1 MPMASQMPV
10 QWWDDYDAD
19 WRLTTARR
27 TVTEFDILSFATLV
41 GMNEALFMDAEYIA
55 NDTPF
60 GRRIAPGALVFSY
73 AEGLV
78 IQTGHL
84 HTAAIA
90 FLGAE
95 LKMQGPVYLGDTLQ
109 VEVTL
114 DSKRATSKPD
124 RGLVTTRNTVRTQ
137 SGQPA
142 LEYLATRMLRRRP
155 D

>member
-1 MPMASQMPV
+1 MAV
-10 QWWDDYDAD
+10 QWWEDYDSD
-19 WRLTTARR
+19 WLLKTGRR
-27 TVTEFDILSFATLV
+27 TVTEFDILSFVTLV

-95 LKMQGPVYLGDTLQ
+95 LRMQAPVYLGDTID
-109 VEVTL
+109 VTVTL
-114 DSKRATSKPD
+114 AERRETSKPD
-124 RGLVTTRNTVRTQ
+124 RGVVITRNLVRNQAGQTV
-137 SGQPA
+137 

-155 D
+155 A

>member
-1 MPMASQMPV
+1 MTV
-10 QWWDDYDAD
+10 QWWEDYAAD
-19 WRLTTARR
+19 WSLKTGRR
-27 TVTEFDILSFATLV
+27 TVTEFDILSFVTLV

-60 GRRIAPGALVFSY
+60 RRRIAPGALVFSY

-95 LKMQGPVYLGDTLQ
+95 MKMQGPVYLGDTI
-109 VEVTL
+109 EVTVTL
-114 DSKRATSKPD
+114 AERRETSKPD
-124 RGLVTTRNTVRTQ
+124 RGLATTRNTVRNQ
-137 SGQPA
+137 SGDA
-142 LEYLATRMLRRRP
+142 VLEYLATRMLRRRP
-155 D
+155 A

>member
-1 MPMASQMPV
+1 MTV
-10 QWWDDYDAD
+10 QWWEDYSAD
-19 WRLTTARR
+19 WTLKTGRR
-27 TVTEFDILSFATLV
+27 TVTEFDILSFVTLI

-60 GRRIAPGALVFSY
+60 RRRIAPGALVFSY

-95 LKMQGPVYLGDTLQ
+95 MKMQAPVYLGDTID
-109 VEVTL
+109 VTVTL
-114 DSKRATSKPD
+114 AERRETSKPD
-124 RGLVTTRNTVRTQ
+124 RGLVTTRNTVRNQ
-137 SGQPA
+137 SGDA
-142 LEYLATRMLRRRP
+142 VLEYLATRMLRRRP
-155 D
+155 A

>member
-1 MPMASQMPV
+1 MAV
-10 QWWDDYDAD
+10 QWWEDYDAD
-19 WRLTTARR
+19 WTLTTGRR
-27 TVTEFDILSFATLV
+27 TVSEFDILSFVTLV

-84 HTAAIA
+84 HGSAIA

-95 LKMQGPVYLGDTLQ
+95 MK
-109 VEVTL
+109 
-114 DSKRATSKPD
+114 
-124 RGLVTTRNTVRTQ
+124 
-137 SGQPA
+137 
-142 LEYLATRMLRRRP
+142 
-155 D
+155 

>member
-1 MPMASQMPV
+1 MAV
-10 QWWDDYDAD
+10 QWWEDYDID
-19 WRLTTARR
+19 WTLKTGRR
-27 TVTEFDILSFATLV
+27 TVTEFDILSFVTLV

-95 LKMQGPVYLGDTLQ
+95 IKMQAPVYLGDTID
-109 VEVTL
+109 VTVTL
-114 DSKRATSKPD
+114 AERRETSKPD
-124 RGLVTTRNTVRTQ
+124 RGVVTTRNLVHNQAGQTV
-137 SGQPA
+137 
-142 LEYLATRMLRRRP
+142 LEYRATRMLRRRP
-155 D
+155 A

>member
-1 MPMASQMPV
+1 MAVPMPV
-10 QWWDDYDAD
+10 QWWEDYAPD
-19 WRLTTARR
+19 WTLKTGRR
-27 TVTEFDILSFATLV
+27 TVTEFDILSFVTLV

-84 HTAAIA
+84 HGSAIA

-95 LKMQGPVYLGDTLQ
+95 MKMQGPVYLGDTI
-109 VEVTL
+109 EVNVSL
-114 DSKRATSKPD
+114 AERRETSKPD
-124 RGLVTTRNTVRTQ
+124 RGLVTTRNRVTNQ
-137 SGQPA
+137 SGDA
-142 LEYLATRMLRRRP
+142 VLEYLATRMLRRRP
-155 D
+155 A

>member
-1 MPMASQMPV
+1 MTV
-10 QWWDDYDAD
+10 QWWEDYTAD
-19 WRLTTARR
+19 WTLKTGRR
-27 TVTEFDILSFATLV
+27 TVTEFDILSFVTLI

-95 LKMQGPVYLGDTLQ
+95 MKMQAPVYLGDTID
-109 VEVTL
+109 VTVTL
-114 DSKRATSKPD
+114 AERRETSKPD
-124 RGLVTTRNTVRTQ
+124 RGLVTTRNTVRNQ
-137 SGQPA
+137 SGQPV

-155 D
+155 A

>member
-1 MPMASQMPV
+1 MTV
-10 QWWDDYDAD
+10 QWWEDYSAD
-19 WRLTTARR
+19 WTLKTGRR
-27 TVTEFDILSFATLV
+27 TVTEFDILSFVTLI

-95 LKMQGPVYLGDTLQ
+95 MKMQAPVYLGDTID
-109 VEVTL
+109 VTVTL
-114 DSKRATSKPD
+114 AERRETSKPD
-124 RGLVTTRNTVRTQ
+124 RGLVTTRNTVRNQ
-137 SGQPA
+137 SGQPV

-155 D
+155 A

>member
-1 MPMASQMPV
+1 MAVPMPV
-10 QWWDDYDAD
+10 QWWEDYAPD
-19 WRLTTARR
+19 WTLKTGRR
-27 TVTEFDILSFATLV
+27 TVTEYDILSFVTLV

-84 HTAAIA
+84 HGSAIA

-95 LKMQGPVYLGDTLQ
+95 MKMQGPVYLGDTI
-109 VEVTL
+109 EVNVSL
-114 DSKRATSKPD
+114 AQRRETSKPD
-124 RGLVTTRNTVRTQ
+124 RGLVTTRNRVTNQ
-137 SGQPA
+137 SGDA
-142 LEYLATRMLRRRP
+142 VLEYLATRMLRRRP
-155 D
+155 A

>member
-1 MPMASQMPV
+1 MTV
-10 QWWDDYDAD
+10 QWWEDYAAD
-19 WRLTTARR
+19 WTLKTGRR
-27 TVTEFDILSFATLV
+27 TVTEFDILSFVTLI

-60 GRRIAPGALVFSY
+60 RRRIAPGALVFSY

-95 LKMQGPVYLGDTLQ
+95 MKMQAPVYLGDTID
-109 VEVTL
+109 VTVTL
-114 DSKRATSKPD
+114 AERRETSKPD
-124 RGLVTTRNTVRTQ
+124 RGLVTTRNTVRNQT
-137 SGQPA
+137 GDA
-142 LEYLATRMLRRRP
+142 VLEYLATRMLRRRP
-155 D
+155 A

>member
-1 MPMASQMPV
+1 V
-10 QWWDDYDAD
+10 
-19 WRLTTARR
+19 
-27 TVTEFDILSFATLV
+27 TLV

-95 LKMQGPVYLGDTLQ
+95 LRMQAPVYLGDTID
-109 VEVTL
+109 VTVTL
-114 DSKRATSKPD
+114 AERRETSKPD
-124 RGLVTTRNTVRTQ
+124 RGVVITRNLVRNQAGQTV
-137 SGQPA
+137 

-155 D
+155 A

>member
-1 MPMASQMPV
+1 MAV
-10 QWWDDYDAD
+10 QWWEDYSAD
-19 WRLTTARR
+19 WTLKTGRR
-27 TVTEFDILSFATLV
+27 TVTEFDILSFVTLI

-95 LKMQGPVYLGDTLQ
+95 MKMQAPVYLGDTID
-109 VEVTL
+109 VTVTL
-114 DSKRATSKPD
+114 AERRETSKPG
-124 RGLVTTRNTVRTQ
+124 RGLVTTRNTVRNQ
-137 SGQPA
+137 SGDA
-142 LEYLATRMLRRRP
+142 VLEYLATRMLRRRP
-155 D
+155 A

>member
-1 MPMASQMPV
+1 MSV
-10 QWWDDYDAD
+10 QWWEDYSAD
-19 WRLTTARR
+19 WSLKTGRR
-27 TVTEFDILSFATLV
+27 TVTEFDILSFVTLV

-60 GRRIAPGALVFSY
+60 RRRIAPGALVFSY

-95 LKMQGPVYLGDTLQ
+95 MKMQGPVYLGDTID
-109 VEVTL
+109 VTVTL
-114 DSKRATSKPD
+114 AERRETSKPD
-124 RGLVTTRNTVRTQ
+124 RGLVTTRNTVRNQ
-137 SGQPA
+137 SGDA
-142 LEYLATRMLRRRP
+142 VLEYLATRMLRRRP
-155 D
+155 A

>member
-1 MPMASQMPV
+1 MAI
-10 QWWDDYDAD
+10 QWWEDYDAD
-19 WRLTTARR
+19 WTLKTGRR
-27 TVTEFDILSFATLV
+27 TVTEFDILSFVTLV

-95 LKMQGPVYLGDTLQ
+95 MKMQAPVYLGDTID
-109 VEVTL
+109 VTVTVAE
-114 DSKRATSKPD
+114 RRETSKPD
-124 RGLVTTRNTVRTQ
+124 RGVVTTRNLVRNQ
-137 SGQPA
+137 AGQIV
-142 LEYLATRMLRRRP
+142 LEYQATRMLRRRP

>member
-1 MPMASQMPV
+1 MAV
-10 QWWDDYDAD
+10 QWWEDYDAD
-19 WRLTTARR
+19 WTLKTGRR
-27 TVTEFDILSFATLV
+27 TVSEFDILSFVTLV

-95 LKMQGPVYLGDTLQ
+95 IKMQAPVYLGDTID
-109 VEVTL
+109 VTVTL
-114 DSKRATSKPD
+114 AERRETSKPD
-124 RGLVTTRNTVRTQ
+124 RGVVTTRNLVHNQAGQTV
-137 SGQPA
+137 
-142 LEYLATRMLRRRP
+142 LEYRATRMLRRRP
-155 D
+155 A

>member
-1 MPMASQMPV
+1 M
-10 QWWDDYDAD
+10 DGLYFEDYTPQFHL
-19 WRLTTARR
+19 RTARR
-27 TVTEFDILSFATLV
+27 TLTEFDLMQFVTL
-41 GMNEALFMDAEYIA
+41 GGFSEALFLDEEYIRRSG
-55 NDTPF
+55 F
-60 GRRIAPGALVFSY
+60 GERIAPGALVFSY

-124 RGLVTTRNTVRTQ
+124 RGLVTTRNTVRNQ

>member
-1 MPMASQMPV
+1 MAI
-10 QWWDDYDAD
+10 QWWEDYDAD
-19 WRLTTARR
+19 WTLTTGRR
-27 TVTEFDILSFATLV
+27 TVTEFDILSFVTLV

-84 HTAAIA
+84 HGSAIA

-95 LKMQGPVYLGDTLQ
+95 MKMQGPVYLGDTI
-109 VEVTL
+109 EVNVSL
-114 DSKRATSKPD
+114 AQRRETSKPD
-124 RGLVTTRNTVRTQ
+124 RGLVTTRNRVTNQ
-137 SGQPA
+137 SGEPV

-155 D
+155 A

>member
-1 MPMASQMPV
+1 MPV
-10 QWWDDYDAD
+10 QWWEDYAPD
-19 WRLTTARR
+19 WTLRTGRR
-27 TVTEFDILSFATLV
+27 TVTEFDILSFVTLV

-84 HTAAIA
+84 HGSAIA

-95 LKMQGPVYLGDTLQ
+95 MKMQGPVYLGDTL
-109 VEVTL
+109 EVNVSL
-114 DSKRATSKPD
+114 AERRETSKPD
-124 RGLVTTRNTVRTQ
+124 RGLVTTRNRVTNQ
-137 SGQPA
+137 SGDA
-142 LEYLATRMLRRRP
+142 VLEYLATRMLRRRP
-155 D
+155 T

>member
-1 MPMASQMPV
+1 MPV
-10 QWWDDYDAD
+10 QWWEDYAPD
-19 WRLTTARR
+19 WTLTTGRR
-27 TVTEFDILSFATLV
+27 TVTEFDILSFVTLV

-84 HTAAIA
+84 HGSAIA

-95 LKMQGPVYLGDTLQ
+95 MKMQGPVYLGDTI
-109 VEVTL
+109 EVNVSL
-114 DSKRATSKPD
+114 AERRETSKPD
-124 RGLVTTRNTVRTQ
+124 RGLVTTRNRVTNQ
-137 SGQPA
+137 SGDA
-142 LEYLATRMLRRRP
+142 VLEYLATRMLRRRP
-155 D
+155 V

>member
-1 MPMASQMPV
+1 MAV
-10 QWWDDYDAD
+10 QWWEDYDAD
-19 WRLTTARR
+19 WTLKTGRR
-27 TVTEFDILSFATLV
+27 TVTEFDILSFVTLV

-95 LKMQGPVYLGDTLQ
+95 IKMQAPVYLGDTID
-109 VEVTL
+109 VTVTL
-114 DSKRATSKPD
+114 AERRETSKPD
-124 RGLVTTRNTVRTQ
+124 RGVVTTRNLVHNQAGQTV
-137 SGQPA
+137 
-142 LEYLATRMLRRRP
+142 LEYRATRMLRRRP
-155 D
+155 A

>member
-1 MPMASQMPV
+1 MAV
-10 QWWDDYDAD
+10 QWWEDYDAD
-19 WRLTTARR
+19 WTLKTGRR
-27 TVTEFDILSFATLV
+27 TVTEFDILSFVTLV

-95 LKMQGPVYLGDTLQ
+95 IKMQAPVYLGDTID
-109 VEVTL
+109 VTVTL
-114 DSKRATSKPD
+114 AERRETSKPD
-124 RGLVTTRNTVRTQ
+124 HGVVTTRNLVHNQAGQTV
-137 SGQPA
+137 
-142 LEYLATRMLRRRP
+142 LEYRATRMLRRRP
-155 D
+155 A

>member
-1 MPMASQMPV
+1 MAI
-10 QWWDDYDAD
+10 QWWEDYDAD
-19 WRLTTARR
+19 WTLTTGRR
-27 TVTEFDILSFATLV
+27 TVTEFDILSFVTLV

-84 HTAAIA
+84 HGSAIA

-95 LKMQGPVYLGDTLQ
+95 MKMQGPVYLGDTI
-109 VEVTL
+109 EVNVSL
-114 DSKRATSKPD
+114 AQRRETSKPD
-124 RGLVTTRNTVRTQ
+124 RGLVTTRNRVTNQ
-137 SGQPA
+137 SGDA
-142 LEYLATRMLRRRP
+142 VLEYLATRMLRRRP
-155 D
+155 T

>member
-1 MPMASQMPV
+1 MTI
-10 QWWDDYDAD
+10 QWWEDYDAD
-19 WRLTTARR
+19 WTLRTGRR
-27 TVTEFDILSFATLV
+27 TVTEYDILSFVTLV

-84 HTAAIA
+84 HGSAIA

-95 LKMQGPVYLGDTLQ
+95 MKMQGPVYLGDTI
-109 VEVTL
+109 EVNVSL
-114 DSKRATSKPD
+114 AERRETSKPD
-124 RGLVTTRNTVRTQ
+124 RGLVTTRNRVTNQ
-137 SGQPA
+137 SGDA
-142 LEYLATRMLRRRP
+142 VLEYLATRMLRRRP
-155 D
+155 A

>member
-1 MPMASQMPV
+1 MTV
-10 QWWDDYDAD
+10 QWWEDYSAD
-19 WRLTTARR
+19 WTLKTGRR
-27 TVTEFDILSFATLV
+27 TVTEFDILSFVTLI

-60 GRRIAPGALVFSY
+60 RCRIAPGALVFSY

-95 LKMQGPVYLGDTLQ
+95 MKMQAPVYLGDTID
-109 VEVTL
+109 VTVTL
-114 DSKRATSKPD
+114 AERRETSKPD
-124 RGLVTTRNTVRTQ
+124 RGLVTTRNTVRNQ
-137 SGQPA
+137 DGDA
-142 LEYLATRMLRRRP
+142 VLEYLATRMLRRRP
-155 D
+155 A

>member
-1 MPMASQMPV
+1 MAI
-10 QWWDDYDAD
+10 QWWEDYDAD
-19 WRLTTARR
+19 WMLKTGRR
-27 TVTEFDILSFATLV
+27 TVTEFDILSFVTLV

-95 LKMQGPVYLGDTLQ
+95 MKMQAPVYLGDTID
-109 VEVTL
+109 VTVTL
-114 DSKRATSKPD
+114 AERRETSKPD
-124 RGLVTTRNTVRTQ
+124 RGVVTTRNLVHNQAGQTV
-137 SGQPA
+137 
-142 LEYLATRMLRRRP
+142 LEYRATRMLRRRP
-155 D
+155 A

>member
-1 MPMASQMPV
+1 MPV
-10 QWWDDYDAD
+10 QWWEDYAPD
-19 WRLTTARR
+19 WTLKTGRR
-27 TVTEFDILSFATLV
+27 TVTEYDILSFVTLV

-84 HTAAIA
+84 HGSAIA

-95 LKMQGPVYLGDTLQ
+95 MKMQGPVYLGDTI
-109 VEVTL
+109 EVNVSL
-114 DSKRATSKPD
+114 AERRETSKPD
-124 RGLVTTRNTVRTQ
+124 RGLVTTRNRVTNQ
-137 SGQPA
+137 SGDA
-142 LEYLATRMLRRRP
+142 VLEYLATRMLRRRP
-155 D
+155 A

>member
-1 MPMASQMPV
+1 MTI
-10 QWWDDYDAD
+10 QWWEDYDAD
-19 WRLTTARR
+19 WTLKTGRR
-27 TVTEFDILSFATLV
+27 TVTEYDILSFVTLV

-84 HTAAIA
+84 HGSAIA

-95 LKMQGPVYLGDTLQ
+95 LKMQGPVYLGDTI
-109 VEVTL
+109 EVNVSL
-114 DSKRATSKPD
+114 AERRETSKPD
-124 RGLVTTRNTVRTQ
+124 RGLVTTRNRVTNQ
-137 SGQPA
+137 SGQA
-142 LEYLATRMLRRRP
+142 VLEYLATRMLRRRP
-155 D
+155 A

>member
-1 MPMASQMPV
+1 MTV
-10 QWWDDYDAD
+10 QWWEDYGAD
-19 WRLTTARR
+19 WTLKTGRR
-27 TVTEFDILSFATLV
+27 TVTEFDILSFVTLI

-60 GRRIAPGALVFSY
+60 RRRIAPGALVFSY

-95 LKMQGPVYLGDTLQ
+95 MKMQGPVYLGDTID
-109 VEVTL
+109 VTVTL
-114 DSKRATSKPD
+114 AERRETSKPD
-124 RGLVTTRNTVRTQ
+124 RGLVTTRNTVRNQ
-137 SGQPA
+137 SGDTV
-142 LEYLATRMLRRRP
+142 LEYVATRMLRRRP
-155 D
+155 A

>member
-1 MPMASQMPV
+1 MAI
-10 QWWDDYDAD
+10 QWWEDYDAD
-19 WRLTTARR
+19 WTLTTGRR
-27 TVTEFDILSFATLV
+27 TVTEFDILSFVTLV

-84 HTAAIA
+84 HGSAIA

-95 LKMQGPVYLGDTLQ
+95 LKMQGPVYLGDTI
-109 VEVTL
+109 EVNVSL
-114 DSKRATSKPD
+114 AKRRETSKPD
-124 RGLVTTRNTVRTQ
+124 RGLVTTRNRVTNQ
-137 SGQPA
+137 SGNA
-142 LEYLATRMLRRRP
+142 VLEYLATRMLRRRP
-155 D
+155 A

>member
-1 MPMASQMPV
+1 MAV
-10 QWWDDYDAD
+10 QWWEDYASD
-19 WRLTTARR
+19 WTLKTGRR
-27 TVTEFDILSFATLV
+27 TVTEYDILSFVTLV

-84 HTAAIA
+84 HGSAIA

-95 LKMQGPVYLGDTLQ
+95 MKMQGPVYLGDTI
-109 VEVTL
+109 EVNVSL
-114 DSKRATSKPD
+114 AERRETSKPD
-124 RGLVTTRNTVRTQ
+124 RGLVTTRNRVTNQ
-137 SGQPA
+137 SGDA
-142 LEYLATRMLRRRP
+142 VLEYLATRMLRRRP
-155 D
+155 A

>member
-1 MPMASQMPV
+1 MTV
-10 QWWDDYDAD
+10 QWWEDYAAD
-19 WRLTTARR
+19 WTLKTGRR
-27 TVTEFDILSFATLV
+27 TVTEFDILSFVTLI

-60 GRRIAPGALVFSY
+60 RRRIAPGALVFSY

-95 LKMQGPVYLGDTLQ
+95 MKMQAPVYLGDTID
-109 VEVTL
+109 VTVTL
-114 DSKRATSKPD
+114 AERRETSKPD
-124 RGLVTTRNTVRTQ
+124 RGLVTTRNTVRNQ
-137 SGQPA
+137 SGQPV

-155 D
+155 A